1 MKKVKKLFLIIP
13 KDIHLGVIES
23 QMLGLAEF
31 YRKYYDVTV
40 VIPDSTDLIKVKNE
54 LKILTYSNNQNLKN
68 IIKKSDIVYFRSVIN
83 FIQLFAICRINKL
96 EILYDFRG
104 FIAFET
110 FYKKRNY
117 IKFIILF
124 FAEFLAY
131 FLSNKIQCV
140 SENMKQELE
149 KKFFFKKKID
159 VIPCL
164 AHQSSLRTDHCKRKV
179 RFVYVGG
186 IAKWQML
193 DLILKI
199 SLQIQKEISCEF
211 TFISNNP
218 LELEKR
224 ISGIGLLNFKIL
236 TGNNKFVQT
245 ILKEQ
250 DFGFLLRENLL
261 FNRISSP
268 IKFLEY
274 SSNGVVPIIT
284 QYVGDYSNDIEK
296 YDLGIVFKG
305 NMSKLIDDLKSVTSK
320 IVEFRQRNYTYS
332 SKLLWNTYNNI

>member
-1 MKKVKKLFLIIP
+1 MIIP

-23 QMLGLAEF
+23 QMLGLAKF
-31 YRKYYDVTV
+31 YTKQYDVSI
-40 VIPDSTDLIKVKNE
+40 VIPDSIDITNFAAEMNFI
-54 LKILTYSNNQNLKN
+54 TYSNNYDLRK
-68 IIKKSDIVYFRSVIN
+68 IIKKSEIVYFRSVIN
-83 FIQLFAICRINKL
+83 FIQHFILCRRNKL

-104 FIAFET
+104 FAAFEN
-110 FYKKRNY
+110 FYNKRNY
-117 IKFIILF
+117 INFVLLF
-124 FAEFLAY
+124 SLEFLAY
-131 FLSNKIQCV
+131 IFSDKVQCV

-159 VIPCL
+159 IIPCL
-164 AHQSSLRTDHCKRKV
+164 AHQSYKRIDSCPLKI

-186 IAKWQML
+186 VAKWQML

-199 SLQIQKEISCEF
+199 SLQIQKQILCEF

-218 LELEKR
+218 SVLENR
-224 ISGIGLLNFKIL
+224 IKDTGLLNFKIL
-236 TGNNKFVQT
+236 SGDNDFVQT

-274 SSNGVVPIIT
+274 TSNGVVPIMT

-296 YDLGIVFKG
+296 YKLGIVFKG
-305 NMSKLIDDLKSVTSK
+305 NMSKLINDLKLVSSK
-320 IVEFRQRNYTYS
+320 IVEFRQRNYRYS
-332 SKLLWNTYNNI
+332 SKLLWKTYCNI